1 MSPNTLENCVLVSC
15 TVLNNSKFSILIA
28 ILIIWINP
36 VNVYRDLGFMV
47 ASDLTWKVHVDSI
60 AKKVNHSLGYIK
72 RTCGFKAPVQAKK
85 LLYLTMMRSKLEVGL
100 PVWSSHHKDNLM
112 KIEGVQ
118 RRAPRLF
125 FDLIL
130 ILSLRRETLDLSFLF
145 KCRQGFYS
153 LNLSDFCSEYCPIR
167 CTRRASKG
175 PLYNL
180 PSFKTE
186 TFGNSYFNRIV
197 PLWNNLSIELRQC
210 SSLSI
215 FKRLLM
221 SHYLSLF
228 NDQFTSFNTCSW
240 ITKCRGTNC
249 TPKFS
254 SLI

>member
-1 MSPNTLENCVLVSC
+1 M
-15 TVLNNSKFSILIA
+15 
-28 ILIIWINP
+28 
-36 VNVYRDLGFMV
+36 
-47 ASDLTWKVHVDSI
+47 
-60 AKKVNHSLGYIK
+60 
-72 RTCGFKAPVQAKK
+72 QAKK
-85 LLYLTMMRSKLEVGL
+85 LLYLTMVRRKLEVGV
-100 PVWSSHHKDNLM
+100 PVWSSHRKENLM

-118 RRAPRLF
+118 RRATRFILRSDIDCKDRLSACG
-125 FDLIL
+125 LMP
-130 ILSLRRETLDLSFLF
+130 LSLRREMLDLSFLF

-153 LNLSDFCSEYCPIR
+153 LDLSDFCSEYCPIR
-167 CTRRASKG
+167 RTRRASKG

-186 TFGNSYFNRIV
+186 TFANSYFNRIV

-228 NDQFTSFNTCSW
+228 NDQFTSSNTCYW
-240 ITKCRGTNC
+240 ITKCRCANC
-249 TPKFS
+249 RPKFS